1 MRGGERGRVAIART
15 DIAKSSSSLSF
26 GLHER
31 LPAGLGGGL
40 GPKLSEPPKSSSSE
54 FAADAARELD
64 LEPALRPPFFLGAA
78 LLAAAAALA
87 MSDEPDLP
95 ARRAICENTG
105 RDGAEIQPR

>member
-40 GPKLSEPPKSSSSE
+40 GPKLSKPKSSSSE
-54 FAADAARELD
+54 LAADAARELD

-95 ARRAICENTG
+95 ARRAICDAGTES
-105 RDGAEIQPR
+105 